1 MALRSGWL
9 AVWLSLSALSCSSS
23 SDRGHSPGD
32 GGGGGADQGT
42 TDPGGCTGIACYQKD
57 CMGAPTTSVSGRV
70 TAPNGLD
77 PVYDALVYVPTNV
90 PEFPAGVQCEV
101 CNEPVGGAPI
111 VSTHTAVD
119 GTFTLTNVPA
129 TSQVPLIVQ
138 KGRFRKQIAL
148 NIPACQDTPLT
159 VDQARLPRK
168 QSEGDL
174 PKMAVGVG
182 DYDQIECVLRSIGI
196 DESEFTDPAGSGAVH
211 LYDNSGDGGTSL
223 ESLLNDAT
231 KLATYNLVFVNCTN
245 NTFNN
250 YKTPTL
256 TKGNLFN
263 YVNTGGRLYVTDWSY
278 DYMEQVPQFAPYVF
292 FDGGGNATMP
302 QPIGGAQYAW
312 DGTDLTATIADPT
325 LKMWMAASKA
335 SANGTLTIQGSWALG
350 LSTAADQTTY
360 PSTTWVHG
368 NAGGKDRPMTV
379 TYDYNM
385 CGKVLWSS
393 YHTQEPGGGGFGAGG
408 QGFPSYCISTP
419 QTMIAQEKI
428 LEFLI
433 LEISSCVGPIG

>member
-1 MALRSGWL
+1 MRSRWGWL
-9 AVWLSLSALSCSSS
+9 VLSLGFVSGSCDSSS
-23 SDRGHSPGD
+23 KRGHAGD
-32 GGGGGADQGT
+32 GGTHGGSDQGV
-42 TDPGGCTGIACYQKD
+42 TDPGGCEGLACYQVD
-57 CMGAPTTSVSGRV
+57 CKGAPSTSVSGRV

-90 PEFPAGVQCEV
+90 PEFPQGVQCEA
-101 CNEPVGGAPI
+101 CNEPIGGMPV

-129 TSQVPLIVQ
+129 TDGVPLIVQ
-138 KGRFRKQIAL
+138 KGRFRRQITL
-148 NIPACQDTPLT
+148 NIPACQNTALS

-182 DYDQIECVLRSIGI
+182 DFDQIECVLRSIGI
-196 DESEFTDPAGSGAVH
+196 DQSEFTAPAGTGAVH
-211 LYDNSGDGGTSL
+211 LYNNSGGGISL
-223 ESLLNDAT
+223 ESMLNDAT
-231 KLATYNLVFVNCTN
+231 KLATYNLVFVNCTG
-245 NTFNN
+245 NTFDK
-250 YKTPTL
+250 YKNQTL

-263 YVNTGGRLYVTDWSY
+263 YVNTGGRLYVTDWAY

-292 FDGGGNATMP
+292 FDGGGDVILP
-302 QPIGGAQYAW
+302 QPLGGAQSVW
-312 DGTDLTATIADPT
+312 NGNDLNAQISDPT
-325 LKMWMAASKA
+325 LAKWMAATNA
-335 SANGTLTIQGSWALG
+335 SPNGSLKIIGSWALA
-350 LSTAADQTTY
+350 LSTATDQTAY

-368 NAGGKDRPMTV
+368 VAGGKDRPMTV

-393 YHTQEPGGGGFGAGG
+393 YHTQEPGGGGFGSI
-408 QGFPSYCISTP
+408 QSFPSYCKSTP
-419 QTMIAQEKI
+419 QSMIAQEKI

-433 LEISSCVGPIG
+433 FQISSCVGPVG